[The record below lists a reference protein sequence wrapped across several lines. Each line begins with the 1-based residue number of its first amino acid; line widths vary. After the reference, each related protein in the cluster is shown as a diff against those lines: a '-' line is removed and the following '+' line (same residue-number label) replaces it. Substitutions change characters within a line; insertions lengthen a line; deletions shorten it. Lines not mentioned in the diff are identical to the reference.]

1 MAVSRIAPPRWSID
15 LADIGRPFDR
25 PDHRL
30 RESASEDFG
39 VVLEQFRAAFHA
51 LRDAAVATRP
61 GDVDA
66 FDRAGGALDAVVT
79 GWAARGPQP
88 GRTAVRE
95 SSAGWRYGSRVKPPA
110 WARSL

>member
-15 LADIGRPFDR
+15 LADIRAGFDR
-25 PDHRL
+25 PDHHL
-30 RESASEDFG
+30 RESASDFG
-39 VVLEQFRAAFHA
+39 VVLEAYKAAFHA
-51 LRDAAVATRP
+51 LRDAAVTAHP
-61 GDVDA
+61 DDVDR
-66 FDRAGGALDAVVT
+66 FDEAGSALSRVVT

-88 GRTAVRE
+88 GRPVVRE

>member
-30 RESASEDFG
+30 RESALDFG
-39 VVLEQFRAAFHA
+39 VVLQAYKAAFHA

-95 SSAGWRYGSRVKPPA
+95 SSGWRYSSRVKPPA